1 MTMHANSTAAYRS
14 LNLSAR
20 CADVLRVYVEAT
32 GPLTDRECMQR
43 LGFTDPNAVRPRSSD
58 LIDAGLLEEC
68 GTTVDAETKK
78 TVRLCRPAAQAIKH
92 VREFD
97 PAKQARKDVCAH
109 VTKMASDGATSA
121 DLARAFP
128 AIRAAELAEIVR
140 MLWAFGYVSDEAGEL
155 RQGDIVWHVTRLG
168 LEKLGLSLADCWH
181 VDAAKPVEIS
191 PCHS

>member
-1 MTMHANSTAAYRS
+1 MTI
-14 LNLSAR
+14 
-20 CADVLRVYVEAT
+20 
-32 GPLTDRECMQR
+32 P
-43 LGFTDPNAVRPRSSD
+43 
-58 LIDAGLLEEC
+58 ID
-68 GTTVDAETKK
+68 
-78 TVRLCRPAAQAIKH
+78 PAAARSAQ
-92 VREFD
+92 
-97 PAKQARKDVCAH
+97 AKQARKDVCAH
-109 VTKMASDGATSA
+109 VAKMASDGATSA